1 LKFGWQRSLWPVI
14 SFATGTEVEFMRDIQ
29 NEEGS
34 SSSSSSS
41 RRSASVGGR
50 WLARAVLWLALAVT
64 LVVAGL
70 EWRRLPSAQA
80 QRDSSSV
87 DLVRSSGLMLEPATK
102 HLATMFSDS
111 GSRLLA
117 DAPADASKQI
127 DPPSIVLA
135 HLVASDA
142 ENPSIP
148 WQELESA
155 LATATGKKVIDQ
167 PYDNSPEQMA
177 HIKSGEMTLVA
188 LHAADAPFLVN
199 NYGYQPIAVLGDE
212 AGAANGNHL
221 DFIVPASSPIAKLA
235 DLRGHTL
242 LCTVP
247 SSITGYRAAV
257 AVLMHSER
265 LRPNVDYLIAWSLNQ
280 RESIEGV
287 TSGKYEAAAV
297 SDDKLQSMLAKGQ
310 VSASSYK
317 MIWQSPVIPRT
328 TIGWFYNLQPQL
340 ASKLRGAIL
349 AFRPGPAAA
358 AVNVT
363 SAADG
368 GDSTDVAADGP
379 PAPSKPLHFVPIDY
393 KKDFELVRIV
403 DDQFDPRFQRPPKTG
418 PRAGAATSP
427 SSSRATP

>member
-1 LKFGWQRSLWPVI
+1 
-14 SFATGTEVEFMRDIQ
+14 
-29 NEEGS
+29 
-34 SSSSSSS
+34 
-41 RRSASVGGR
+41 
-50 WLARAVLWLALAVT
+50 
-64 LVVAGL
+64 
-70 EWRRLPSAQA
+70 
-80 QRDSSSV
+80 
-87 DLVRSSGLMLEPATK
+87 MLEPATK
-102 HLATMFSDS
+102 HLATTFNDS
-111 GSRLLA
+111 GGRLLA
-117 DAPADASKQI
+117 DAPADPSKQL
-127 DPPSIVLA
+127 DPASIALA

-155 LATATGKKVIDQ
+155 LAAATGKKVIDQ

-177 HIKSGEMTLVA
+177 RIKSGELTLVA

-257 AVLMHSER
+257 AILMHSER

-340 ASKLRGAIL
+340 AAKLREAIL

-358 AVNVT
+358 GVNVT
-363 SAADG
+363 NAADG
-368 GDSTDVAADGP
+368 GDSADLVADGS
-379 PAPSKPLHFVPIDY
+379 PAPAKPLHFVPIDY
-393 KKDFELVRIV
+393 KKDFDLVRIM
-403 DDQFDPRFQRPPKTG
+403 DDQFDPRFQRPPKE
-418 PRAGAATSP
+418 RARVAAATLP
-427 SSSRATP
+427 SSSPSRP